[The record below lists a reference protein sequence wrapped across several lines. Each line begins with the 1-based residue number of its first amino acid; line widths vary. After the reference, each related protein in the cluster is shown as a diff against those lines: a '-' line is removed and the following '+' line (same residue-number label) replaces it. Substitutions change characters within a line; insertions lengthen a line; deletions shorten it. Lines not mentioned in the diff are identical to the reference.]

1 VGWEGVVS
9 MRSGGSKKTSQHFF
23 LESPGAEKVEKKKS
37 NCANYLCPSWLAQ
50 GEERTENQQPS
61 TGLCIQ
67 MVRSWVL
74 VYAGPVNHP
83 LQGYYNL
90 VADETPVPT
99 ENWCCVSPGQP
110 PLLKKG
116 HACS

>member
-1 VGWEGVVS
+1 VGGCGVDAV
-9 MRSGGSKKTSQHFF
+9 RWVQKNIPTSQHFF

-83 LQGYYNL
+83 LQDYYNL
-90 VADETPVPT
+90 VADETPL
-99 ENWCCVSPGQP
+99 SQ
-110 PLLKKG
+110 LKTG
-116 HACS
+116 VAFGLGNLYL